1 LKRTG
6 RKNIGGFKMRGQ
18 KKDLAFDAILT
29 LVAYLIFA
37 ISLLAVNIVK
47 YPNLRVG
54 FNILVI
60 LSGIFMYYNLH
71 NFNKGLK

>member
-1 LKRTG
+1 
-6 RKNIGGFKMRGQ
+6 MRGQ
-18 KKDLAFDAILT
+18 KKDLAFDAMLT

-37 ISLLAVNIVK
+37 ISLLAANIVK
-47 YPNLRVG
+47 YPNIKLG
-54 FNILVI
+54 FNILVV

>member
-1 LKRTG
+1 
-6 RKNIGGFKMRGQ
+6 MRGQ

-47 YPNLRVG
+47 YPNLRAG
-54 FNILVI
+54 FNVLVI

>member
-1 LKRTG
+1 
-6 RKNIGGFKMRGQ
+6 MRGQ
-18 KKDLAFDAILT
+18 KTDLAFDAMLT

-37 ISLLAVNIVK
+37 ISLLAANIVR
-47 YPNLRVG
+47 YPNIRVG
-54 FNILVI
+54 FNVLVI

>member
-1 LKRTG
+1 
-6 RKNIGGFKMRGQ
+6 MRGQ

>member
-1 LKRTG
+1 
-6 RKNIGGFKMRGQ
+6 MRGQ
-18 KKDLAFDAILT
+18 KKDLAFDAMLT

-37 ISLLAVNIVK
+37 ISLLAANIVK
-47 YPNLRVG
+47 YPNIKLG

-60 LSGIFMYYNLH
+60 LSGVFMYYNLH

>member
-1 LKRTG
+1 
-6 RKNIGGFKMRGQ
+6 MRGQ

-54 FNILVI
+54 FNILII

>member
-1 LKRTG
+1 
-6 RKNIGGFKMRGQ
+6 MRGQ
-18 KKDLAFDAILT
+18 KKDLAFDAMLT

-37 ISLLAVNIVK
+37 ISLLAANIVK
-47 YPNLRVG
+47 YPNLKLG
-54 FNILVI
+54 FNILVV

>member
-1 LKRTG
+1 MK
-6 RKNIGGFKMRGQ
+6 GQ

>member
-1 LKRTG
+1 
-6 RKNIGGFKMRGQ
+6 MRGQ
-18 KKDLAFDAILT
+18 KKDLAFDAMLT

-37 ISLLAVNIVK
+37 ISLLAANIVK
-47 YPNLRVG
+47 YPNIKLG
-54 FNILVI
+54 FNILVA